1 MTGDAGTG
9 AGMPGRPPGDR
20 PGPARPVTT
29 SSHWGTYDVLVTG
42 DDGEGEIV
50 GVRPR
55 GGDPA
60 ASPIMRNVPGAQRH
74 RSRVRYP
81 AVRRGWLEGGPGADE
96 RRGRD
101 QFVRVSW
108 PEVVRLLAGEL
119 DRVRSRYGNEAIF
132 GGSYG
137 WGSAGRFHHPQSQ
150 LHRFLNCIGGYVRS
164 VGTYSHAASTVT
176 LPYLIGAPGADE
188 LRQRAV
194 SWDAVAENASLVVSF
209 GGLRVSNTWVTAGGR
224 ARQTA
229 APAMADAA
237 RRGAR
242 FVSVSP
248 IRGDTDAALGTQW
261 LALRPGT
268 DVAVMLAL
276 LHVLITENLED
287 TAFLRRCAV
296 GADRV
301 RDYVLGKTDG
311 QPKTPGWAAE
321 LADIPAEAITGLARR
336 MAAGRTLVNVGW
348 SLQRTQYGE
357 QAVWAGL
364 TLAAFLGQIGLP
376 GAGFGHGYGSIGDYG
391 GGSNPLGLPKVSLG
405 RNPVSRFIPV
415 ARIADALLRPGEQ
428 YAFNGR
434 LETYPRLRLA
444 YWAGGNPFHH
454 HQDLTRLQR
463 ALRRLDTLVVHE
475 THWTQTARH
484 ADIVIPATTTLERDD
499 IGAGPGDPTLRV
511 MPRVVA
517 PPGEARD
524 EYVTFC
530 EVAARLGAGPEFS
543 GGRDVQGWLAHI
555 YGEWRERAGPGLPEF
570 EQFWKAG
577 ELELPGHEHPP
588 AALFGD
594 FRADPG
600 GHPLATPSGKI
611 ELYSATVAGY
621 GYADCPGYAAW
632 LDPDERLGAPR
643 SRRFPLHLIAN
654 QPPTR
659 LHSQHDMGAHSQQ
672 AKVSGREPLR
682 LHPRDAAER
691 GIRDGDVVRVSND
704 TGSLLAGAVV
714 TDGLRPGVAQ
724 LSTGAWFDP
733 SAPEIAT
740 CVHGN
745 PNALTRDR
753 GSSALSQGC
762 TGQHA
767 LVEIARYD
775 GPLPPV
781 RSYDPP
787 EY

>member
-1 MTGDAGTG
+1 MDDRR
-9 AGMPGRPPGDR
+9 GRV
-20 PGPARPVTT
+20 RPVTT
-29 SSHWGTYDVLVTG
+29 SSHWGTYDVLVAG
-42 DDGEGEIV
+42 DGGQGEVV

-55 GGDPA
+55 SGDPA
-60 ASPIMRNVPGAQRH
+60 AAPLMGNVPGAQHH

-81 AVRRGWLEGGPGADE
+81 AVRRGWLEGGPGADH
-96 RRGRD
+96 RRGCD
-101 QFVRVSW
+101 QFVRVAW
-108 PEVVRLLAGEL
+108 PELVRLLAAEL

-150 LHRFLNCIGGYVRS
+150 LHRFLNCIGGYVSS
-164 VGTYSHAASTVT
+164 VGTYSHAASALT
-176 LPYLIGAPGADE
+176 LPYLLGEPGADD

-194 SWDAVAENASLVVSF
+194 SWDALAEQASLVVSF
-209 GGLRVSNTWVTAGGR
+209 GGLRPSNTWVSAGGR

-229 APAMADAA
+229 VPAMLDAA

-248 IRGDTDAALGTQW
+248 IRGDTDPALGAEW

-276 LHVLITENLED
+276 LHVLITEERYD
-287 TAFLRRCAV
+287 AGFLRRCTV

-301 RDYVLGKTDG
+301 RDYVLGKSDG

-321 LADIPAEAITGLARR
+321 LAGIPAEAITGLARR

-348 SLQRTQYGE
+348 SLQRTQFGE
-357 QAVWAGL
+357 QTVWAGL

-376 GAGFGHGYGSIGDYG
+376 GGGFGHGYGSVGDYG
-391 GGSNPLGLPKVSLG
+391 GGSNPLGLPRFSPG
-405 RNPVSRFIPV
+405 RNPVSQFIPV
-415 ARIADALLRPGEQ
+415 ARIADALLAPGEQ
-428 YAFNGR
+428 YPFNGG
-434 LETYPRLRLA
+434 LERYPYLRLA

-454 HQDLTRLQR
+454 HQDLARLQR
-463 ALRRLDTLVVHE
+463 ALRQLDTLVVHE

-499 IGAGPGDPTLRV
+499 IGAGPGDLTLRV

-524 EYVTFC
+524 EYATFC
-530 EVAARLGAGPEFS
+530 AAAAALGVGREFS
-543 GGRDVQGWLAHI
+543 EDRDVHGWLAHI
-555 YGEWRERAGPGLPEF
+555 YGEWRERAGRGLPDF
-570 EQFWKAG
+570 AQFWQAG
-577 ELELPGHEHPP
+577 ELELPGRHTPGP
-588 AALFGD
+588 LFGD
-594 FRADPG
+594 FRTDPG

-611 ELYSATVAGY
+611 ELYSATVAAY

-643 SRRFPLHLIAN
+643 SRQFPLHLIAN

-659 LHSQHDMGAHSQQ
+659 LHSQQDMGEYSQQ
-672 AKVSGREPLR
+672 AKIGGREPLR
-682 LHPRDAAER
+682 LHPRDAAAR
-691 GIRDGDVVRVSND
+691 GIRDGDIVRVSND
-704 TGSLLAGAVV
+704 TGTLLAGAVV

-733 SAPEIAT
+733 SAPETAT

-762 TGQHA
+762 TGQHV
-767 LVEIARYD
+767 LVEIERYD

-787 EY
+787 VY

>member
-1 MTGDAGTG
+1 VTGDAGTE
-9 AGMPGRPPGDR
+9 ASMPGRQPGDR
-20 PGPARPVTT
+20 PGAVRSVTT

-42 DDGEGEIV
+42 DDGEGKIV

-60 ASPIMRNVPGAQRH
+60 ASPIMRNVPGAQHH

-101 QFVRVSW
+101 QFVRVPW
-108 PEVVRLLAGEL
+108 PELVRLLAGEL
-119 DRVRSRYGNEAIF
+119 ERVRSRYGNEAIF

-150 LHRFLNCIGGYVRS
+150 LHRFLNCIGGYVAS
-164 VGTYSHAASTVT
+164 VGNYSHAASAVT
-176 LPYLIGAPGADE
+176 LPYLIGAPGADQ

-194 SWDAVAENASLVVSF
+194 SWDAVAEHASLVVSF
-209 GGLRVSNTWVTAGGR
+209 GGLRLSNTWVTAGGR

-229 APAMADAA
+229 APAIVDAA

-248 IRGDTDAALGTQW
+248 IRGDTDAALGAQW

-276 LHVLITENLED
+276 LHVLISEELYD
-287 TAFLRRCAV
+287 AAFLRRCAI

-336 MAAGRTLVNVGW
+336 MAAGRTLV
-348 SLQRTQYGE
+348 
-357 QAVWAGL
+357 
-364 TLAAFLGQIGLP
+364 
-376 GAGFGHGYGSIGDYG
+376 
-391 GGSNPLGLPKVSLG
+391 
-405 RNPVSRFIPV
+405 
-415 ARIADALLRPGEQ
+415 
-428 YAFNGR
+428 
-434 LETYPRLRLA
+434 
-444 YWAGGNPFHH
+444 
-454 HQDLTRLQR
+454 
-463 ALRRLDTLVVHE
+463 VHE

-499 IGAGPGDPTLRV
+499 IGAGPGDLTLRV

-530 EVAARLGAGPEFS
+530 EVAARLGAGREFS
-543 GGRDVQGWLAHI
+543 EGRDVQGWLARI
-555 YGEWRERAGPGLPEF
+555 YGEWRERAGLGLPEF

-577 ELELPGHEHPP
+577 ELELPGHEDPP
-588 AALFGD
+588 AVLFGD
-594 FRADPG
+594 FRADPH

-659 LHSQHDMGAHSQQ
+659 LHSQHDMGEHSQQ
-672 AKVSGREPLR
+672 AKVGGREPLR

-714 TDGLRPGVAQ
+714 TDALRPGVAQ

-762 TGQHA
+762 TGQHV

-787 EY
+787 VY